1 MYEIMSSSANYTY
14 HLAKNDE
21 VKQAYGH
28 RLTCPNCGRPR
39 CFVPYVDAWGEPITT
54 EVGKCDHINSC
65 GYHYTPAQYFR
76 EHRDGVQRTEP
87 MHHVRPIKP
96 LRSYIDDDTLIKS
109 WRGYR
114 RNTLVVWLRSILS
127 EAETQW
133 LCDVYGIGTA
143 RNGSAIYWQLDERD
157 RCRGGKVMLYDP
169 NTGHRVKDGGAG
181 RVGWAHTMLG
191 LDDYHLEQCLFG
203 LHRLKEEPTKPIAI
217 FESEKTAL
225 LAEVL
230 LNGNGFSCLPMATGG
245 AGNLTA
251 ERMRPLRGRDVII
264 FPDNG
269 MFADWYDKALAACGS
284 CRSVRISTICEA
296 GNIGYMYDGCDLGDY
311 LAAHTDDI
319 GKTLIDLHIAASL
332 VDVA

>member
-1 MYEIMSSSANYTY
+1 MMETEYPY
-14 HLAKNDE
+14 HLAKHSE
-21 VKQAYGH
+21 VKAAYGH
-28 RLTCPNCGRPR
+28 RLDCPSCGRRR
-39 CFVPYVDAWGEPITT
+39 CFVPYVDASGEPITT

-76 EHRDGVQRTEP
+76 DHRDGVQRTEP
-87 MHHVRPIKP
+87 TRRVQPIKP
-96 LRSYIDDDTLIKS
+96 LRSYTPIEYVART
-109 WRGYR
+109 WGGYQG
-114 RNTLVVWLRSILS
+114 NTLVVWLRSILPR
-127 EAETQW
+127 AAVQW
-133 LCDVYGIGTA
+133 LVDAYGIGTT

-181 RVGWAHTMLG
+181 RVTWAHTLAG
-191 LDDYHLEQCLFG
+191 LKGYNLEQCLYG
-203 LHRLKEEPTKPIAI
+203 LHRLSEEPTKPVAI

-225 LAEVL
+225 LAEAL
-230 LNGNGFSCLPMATGG
+230 LNGNGFPCLPMATGG

-269 MFADWYDKALAACGS
+269 MFAGWYDKALAACGC

-296 GNIGYMYDGCDLGDY
+296 GHIGHTADGCDLGDY
-311 LAAHTDDI
+311 LAGHAHDI
-319 GKTLIDLHIAASL
+319 GKTLIDIHIAASL